1 MRIVRKLRRRAQT
14 LTDAADTI
22 EWLIDEREALKERA
36 RAQAQ
41 AVEAAMAQLQ
51 TRTEWAIREIERLRA
66 ENDELTNF
74 CLRLLET
81 ARTSP
86 KVIGGPSSGA

>member
-1 MRIVRKLRRRAQT
+1 MRIVRKLRRRART

-22 EWLIDEREALKERA
+22 EWLLDERDALREQVLHKA
-36 RAQAQ
+36 A

-51 TRTEWAIREIERLRA
+51 ARTEWAIREIERLRA
-66 ENDELTNF
+66 ENDELTDF

-81 ARTSP
+81 ARQAPRVT
-86 KVIGGPSSGA
+86 GGSAPDA